1 MGRTVA
7 EMCNRWGWNSR
18 VWKEDV
24 MPREKGVLYV
34 ILYCSLKPSV
44 SVGYARHFLGFK
56 FYLQYKK

>member
-1 MGRTVA
+1 
-7 EMCNRWGWNSR
+7 
-18 VWKEDV
+18 

-44 SVGYARHFLGFK
+44 PSVMPDIVFLGFK